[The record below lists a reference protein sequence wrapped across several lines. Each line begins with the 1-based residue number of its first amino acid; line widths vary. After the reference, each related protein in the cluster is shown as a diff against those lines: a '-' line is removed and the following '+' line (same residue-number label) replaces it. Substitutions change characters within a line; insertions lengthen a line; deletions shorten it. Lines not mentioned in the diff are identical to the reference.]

1 MVDVTAF
8 RGGVRVAICACRQA
22 GHQQPMARL
31 SGTGT
36 AGGRAVH
43 QHGPLACGS
52 VWPHWKVAPQRV
64 HTLMAVF
71 ELASVCHAAPEC
83 DADVTGSKRA
93 GWGTYR
99 ARL

>member
-1 MVDVTAF
+1 MAF
-8 RGGVRVAICACRQA
+8 TGGVRVAICACRQA
-22 GHQQPMARL
+22 GHQQPTAAL
-31 SGTGT
+31 PGTGT
-36 AGGRAVH
+36 AGGRATH
-43 QHGPLACGS
+43 QQGPLACGS

-71 ELASVCHAAPEC
+71 ELASVCHAASGC